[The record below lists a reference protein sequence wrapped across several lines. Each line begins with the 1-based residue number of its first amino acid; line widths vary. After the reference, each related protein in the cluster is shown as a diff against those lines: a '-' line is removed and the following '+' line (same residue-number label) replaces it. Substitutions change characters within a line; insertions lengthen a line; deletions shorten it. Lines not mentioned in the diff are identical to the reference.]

1 MGTTGDRSRAHR
13 LGRHHPAADSPW
25 HGDRKQGRQRRL
37 FGRREGVP
45 GTKSR
50 DSHESRAFSQLFR
63 TKRGWLDIG
72 QAAAAVG
79 YGNAS
84 NFTAAFRKQY
94 GMNPSEYVRRQFS

>member
-1 MGTTGDRSRAHR
+1 M
-13 LGRHHPAADSPW
+13 
-25 HGDRKQGRQRRL
+25 
-37 FGRREGVP
+37 
-45 GTKSR
+45 
-50 DSHESRAFSQLFR
+50 HESRAFSQLFR